1 MKDIDKILKFIRD
14 KSERPMKM
22 KELGQAL
29 NISKREYPGF
39 RNIVKQL
46 ITEGRLVKL
55 KRGRIGVPGQMNI
68 AVGPISITRGGLGFV
83 TIEGEERDIMIPTT
97 GLETALDGDKVM
109 IRLGGISSGRK
120 TGNVIEI
127 VERKQRN
134 IVGVYDESR
143 AFCFVHPDNK
153 KIHRDIYIAPELT
166 LNAER
171 GEKVVVQLTTW
182 DDPHLNPEG
191 EIVERLGMPNAP
203 GVDMLTI
210 IRSYSLPQEFPEEV
224 LDEVESVAVV
234 PDQSELDGYEDHT
247 DRCIYTIDPADAKD
261 FDDAVTVEKLPR
273 GYRLSVYIADVS
285 YYVREGSHLDVEAFR
300 RGNSVYLPGTV
311 IPMLPESLSND
322 VCSLKPNRRRLSY
335 AAEIEFDRQG
345 KVLKWRLLNAI
356 IKSKARLAYEEVQ
369 AYFDGDRSNDRVNRV
384 ADNLKVA
391 RELAKALSK
400 RRFSEGSLD
409 FDLPESKIILNKKG
423 EVLELGNRVRLE
435 AHRLV
440 EEFMLVA
447 NQVVALEALRK
458 GQQFIYRVHD
468 KPDME
473 KLEAFS
479 QMMRQ
484 LGHSFPVSPQMQPK
498 QFAQFLD
505 RIKDVNEADF
515 INELLLRSMQKAV
528 YQRQNIGHFG
538 LAFKHYTHFTSP
550 IRRYPDLLVHRLLRE
565 LRNGRYPPAL
575 AKKLPGIID
584 NVGRHCSDTER
595 VAESAEREAVKVKQV
610 SYMTRHVGDEFGGV
624 ISGVTGF
631 GFFVRLDNLGAEGL
645 VRISA
650 VDDDYYIFDEKR
662 YQLIGRSAGR
672 SFRLGDK
679 IKVIILS
686 VDKLLNEITLEP
698 VRAKKKTKAKKT
710 KAKVKAKPKTK
721 NDTKAKTMDFGR
733 SRKKTRRKQR

>member
-1 MKDIDKILKFIRD
+1 MKHNVDSILKFIRD

-29 NISKREYPGF
+29 NISKREYPNF
-39 RNIVKQL
+39 RNQVKQL
-46 ITEGRLVKL
+46 ILDGHLVKL
-55 KRGRIGVPGQMNI
+55 KRGRIGVPDQMNI
-68 AVGPISITRGGLGFV
+68 AVGEISITRGGLGFV
-83 TIEGEERDIMIPTT
+83 TIEGEDRDIMIPTT

-127 VERKQRN
+127 VERKERN

-153 KIHRDIYIAPELT
+153 KIHRDIYIDPEST
-166 LNAER
+166 LGAEK
-171 GEKVVVQLTTW
+171 GEKVVVRLTSW
-182 DDPHLNPEG
+182 NDPHLNPEG
-191 EIVERLGMPNAP
+191 EVVERLGMPNAP

-210 IRSYSLPQEFPEEV
+210 IRSYSLPQEFPNEV
-224 LDEVESVAVV
+224 LDEVESVAMV
-234 PDQSELDGYEDHT
+234 PELSELSDYEDHT
-247 DRCIYTIDPADAKD
+247 DRCVYTIDPADAKD
-261 FDDAVTVEKLPR
+261 FDDAVSVKKLST
-273 GYRLSVYIADVS
+273 GYLLTVYIADVS
-285 YYVREGSHLDVEAFR
+285 YYVREGSLLDVEAFR

-322 VCSLKPNRRRLSY
+322 VCSLNPNRKRLSF
-335 AAEIEFDRQG
+335 AAEIELDRQG
-345 KVLKWRLLNAI
+345 KIVKWRLFNAM

-369 AYFDGDRSNDRVNRV
+369 AYFDGDHSNQRVKRV
-384 ADNLKVA
+384 ADNLVLA
-391 RELAKALSK
+391 RDLAQLLSK

-409 FDLPESKIILNKKG
+409 FDLPESKIILNKNG
-423 EVLELGNRVRLE
+423 EVIELGNRVRLE
-435 AHRLV
+435 VHRLV
-440 EEFMLVA
+440 EEFMLTA

-468 KPDME
+468 RPNME
-473 KLEAFS
+473 KLESFS
-479 QMMRQ
+479 QLMRQ
-484 LGHSFPVSPQMQPK
+484 LGYNFPVSPQMKPK
-498 QFAQFLD
+498 QFADFLNQ
-505 RIKDVNEADF
+505 IKDAHEADF

-550 IRRYPDLLVHRLLRE
+550 IRRYPDLLVHRMLRA
-565 LRNGRYPPAL
+565 LRTGQYPPAL

-595 VAESAEREAVKVKQV
+595 VAEAAEREAVKVKQV

-624 ISGVTGF
+624 VSGVTGF

-650 VDDDYYIFDEKR
+650 VDDDYYLFDEKR
-662 YQLIGRSAGR
+662 YQLTGRSSGR

-679 IKVIILS
+679 VKVIIVS
-686 VDKLLNEITLEP
+686 VDKALNEITLEP
-698 VRAKKKTKAKKT
+698 VRKKKAIKAGRTKT
-710 KAKVKAKPKTK
+710 KSKTK
-721 NDTKAKTMDFGR
+721 TKQEAEPKPPGFGR
-733 SRKKTRRKQR
+733 PKKKTRRKQR